1 MLTTPNVGLIFFK
14 LVLYSA
20 MAWHKCETIINKAS
34 HYTHNP
40 KGLYVVAAVHTKL
53 RRVPHTYTGTVKQTH
68 ARTHTHKLTR
78 REGVGAQAGKD
89 RKTKSWKQNKIKNA
103 WKLTNCCEQFDKI
116 RPSSQPTWGVSIRFL
131 AHKRVVHVT
140 HVEDAGVDNIT
151 TRFFY

>member
-68 ARTHTHKLTR
+68 AHT
-78 REGVGAQAGKD
+78 Q
-89 RKTKSWKQNKIKNA
+89 
-103 WKLTNCCEQFDKI
+103 
-116 RPSSQPTWGVSIRFL
+116 
-131 AHKRVVHVT
+131 AHKEGGGGGASRKRSENQIMET
-140 HVEDAGVDNIT
+140 K
-151 TRFFY
+151 